1 MQKHKLTLQ
10 ISEAIMA
17 ICRLPPNASLPVWVK
32 DKDFISLTR
41 TPDELSI
48 VCNEEWVPTEVE
60 AERNWRMIKVKGPLD
75 FSLTGILASLI
86 SPLSDAGIPV
96 FALSTYDTDYL
107 LLKEVNLNR
116 AIGILDCTCIIENQ
130 KKK

>member
-10 ISEAIMA
+10 ISEARMA
-17 ICRLPPNASLPVWVK
+17 ICRLPPDATLPGWIGENGFV
-32 DKDFISLTR
+32 SLTR

-48 VCNEEWVPTEVE
+48 VCIEEWVPSNVE
-60 AERNWRMIKVKGPLD
+60 AERNWRMLKVKGPLD

-86 SPLSDAGIPV
+86 SPLSDAGIAI

-107 LLKEVNLNR
+107 LLKEGNLNR
-116 AIGILDCTCIIENQ
+116 AISILGRTCIIENQ
-130 KKK
+130 RNK

>member
-10 ISEAIMA
+10 ISETRMA
-17 ICRLPPNASLPVWVK
+17 ICRLPPEATLPGWIEENGFV
-32 DKDFISLTR
+32 SLTR

-48 VCNEEWVPTEVE
+48 VCIEEWVPSDVE
-60 AERNWRMIKVKGPLD
+60 AEHNWRMLKVKGPLD

-86 SPLSDAGIPV
+86 SPLSDAGIAI

-107 LLKEVNLNR
+107 FLKEENLNR
-116 AIGILDCTCIIENQ
+116 AISILDRTCTIENQ
-130 KKK
+130 RNK

>member
-1 MQKHKLTLQ
+1 MLKHKLTLQ
-10 ISEAIMA
+10 ISESRMA
-17 ICRLPPNASLPVWVK
+17 ISRLPPEAPLPGWIKENGFV
-32 DKDFISLTR
+32 SLTR

-48 VCNEEWVPTEVE
+48 VCIEEWVPTNVE

-86 SPLSDAGIPV
+86 SPLSDAGIAI

-107 LLKEVNLNR
+107 LLKEGNLNR
-116 AIGILDCTCIIENQ
+116 AISILDRTCIIENLRN
-130 KKK
+130 K

>member
-32 DKDFISLTR
+32 EKDFISLTR

-107 LLKEVNLNR
+107 LLKEGNLNR
-116 AIGILDCTCIIENQ
+116 AISILDCTCIIENQ